1 MVLYSARGASRHLSR
16 TRELLTRVESH
27 GRRAAR
33 VIGPRQLW
41 VRLRTEIA
49 KRFGLGHKVE
59 ELSSALVGKELYFRA
74 PPLDAQLIRAIKAIT
89 PQFSL
94 NLDETS
100 RRVWELSQNGSSW
113 AEYEALAP
121 LLDSIAVPER
131 VLEIGP
137 GMGRSVV
144 FLNRHL
150 GWQEAHFDLYEGDGQ
165 ARKYPLNAPRSEDS
179 FCGDLGQLC
188 RVLDF
193 NRVKNYRVINA
204 AEANFRLD
212 SLAGPYDLV
221 YSFYGVGFHWSL
233 ADFWDE
239 IRGLMAPSGVAIF
252 TVHHSF
258 EEFAQLEGTPHRYLP
273 FRRILAKDRPL
284 NLLLVS
290 SDATALDAITVEER
304 AS

>member
-1 MVLYSARGASRHLSR
+1 LSR
-16 TRELLTRVESH
+16 VDSH

-33 VIGPRQLW
+33 FIGPRQLW

-49 KRFGLGHKVE
+49 KRWGLGHRVE

-74 PPLDAQLIRAIKAIT
+74 PPLDPDLIRAVKAIT

-94 NLDETS
+94 RVDEPS

-121 LLDSIAVPER
+121 LLDPMPEPER

-144 FLNRHL
+144 FLSRHL
-150 GWQEAHFDLYEGDGQ
+150 GWQDAVFDLYESDGK
-165 ARKYPLNAPRSEDS
+165 ARKYPLNAPRTEDS
-179 FCGDLGQLC
+179 FCGDLGQLR

-193 NRVKNYRVINA
+193 NRVKNYRLIDA
-204 AEANFRLD
+204 AETKFRLD
-212 SLAGPYDLV
+212 SLTGPYDLI

-239 IRGLMAPSGVAIF
+239 IRGLLAPSGVAIF

-258 EEFAQLEGTPHRYLP
+258 EEFAQLEKTPHRYVP

-290 SDATALDAITVEER
+290 SDPAALAVFTAEER
-304 AS
+304 RV